1 MADSSTT
8 YNLEASWRKA
18 QFWLHGEYVR
28 NEVKAPLFGDPV
40 FTGRHLTASWI
51 FSGEMR
57 AYNRRSGVF
66 RPVPVARSVYEG
78 GWGAWELGVRWSDLD
93 LSDAA
98 VEGGEMEIWA
108 TSLNWWLSPIFVVQA
123 QYRDIELDRFG
134 LSGRSD
140 GVLTRVVLV
149 LE

>member
-1 MADSSTT
+1 M
-8 YNLEASWRKA
+8 E
-18 QFWLHGEYVR
+18 GEV
-28 NEVKAPLFGDPV
+28 PV
-40 FTGRHLTASWI
+40 Q
-51 FSGEMR
+51 R

-98 VEGGEMEIWA
+98 IEGGEMEIWA